1 MRVAIYCR
9 VGSQSQL
16 LEERMERQSEI
27 LKVFAKN
34 QGHTVECAVFE
45 YRSGFDLRR
54 DGLKKILDIAESGK
68 VDAVLVEDISQIGRD
83 FFKTHE
89 YLEHLRKHNVRLL
102 QANVLKRLL

>member
-1 MRVAIYCR
+1 MKVAIYCR

-16 LEERMERQSEI
+16 SEERIERQSEI
-27 LKVFAKN
+27 LKVFAQN

-45 YRSGFDLRR
+45 YRSGLDLRC

-68 VDAVLVEDISQIGRD
+68 VDAVLVEDISQIGCD

-89 YLEHLRKHNVRLL
+89 YLGHLRKHNVRLL